1 MKTTIK
7 IPMVLLAAALSATAI
22 SPLAAAVQ
30 PPQPTDQPA
39 PAYPFDLRKEQR
51 EGQVTLL
58 FTVTADGRVANPVVT
73 QSSNWVF
80 RDLVLNAVR
89 KWKYTPAMEDGH
101 PVSAKIS
108 QRFVFVVPEKE
119 A

>member
-1 MKTTIK
+1 ML
-7 IPMVLLAAALSATAI
+7 LLAAALSATAF
-22 SPLAAAVQ
+22 SPLAAAVL
-30 PPQPTDQPA
+30 PPQPIDQPA

-58 FTVTADGRVANPVVT
+58 FTVTADGSVANPVVI

-80 RDLVLNAVR
+80 RDLALNAVR
-89 KWKYTPAMEDGH
+89 KWKYTPALQDGH
-101 PVSAKIS
+101 PVSAKVS
-108 QRFVFVVPEKE
+108 QSFVFVVPEKQ